1 MDTNL
6 VLHRISGNKSNVSQV
21 NGILVQQALEEL
33 GGKVK
38 KQTDLVEKIVTLTGK
53 STTFCRN
60 MIMAAVNG
68 GQVISEDDPANQKNK
83 IYSLP

>member
-1 MDTNL
+1 M
-6 VLHRISGNKSNVSQV
+6 

-38 KQTDLVEKIVTLTGK
+38 KQTDLVEKIVKLTGK
-53 STTFCRN
+53 SSTSCRN
-60 MIMAAVNG
+60 MIMDAVNHT
-68 GQVISEDDPANQKNK
+68 QILSEDDPSNQKNK